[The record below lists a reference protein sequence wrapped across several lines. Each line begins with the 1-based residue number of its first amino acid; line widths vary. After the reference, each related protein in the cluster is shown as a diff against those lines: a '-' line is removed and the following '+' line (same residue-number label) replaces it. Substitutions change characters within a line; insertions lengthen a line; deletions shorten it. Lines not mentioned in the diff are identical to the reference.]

1 MNRAEKRRQA
11 KRPENAQP
19 QRPDRNHI
27 QLYFHCQQCLDEKPD
42 AVSPQ
47 EYCRLQV
54 GWTKKGVQVWCV
66 RHDCNVVHLDFLGQK
81 IEYAEVEPEPS
92 H

>member
-1 MNRAEKRRQA
+1 MNRAEQ
-11 KRPENAQP
+11 
-19 QRPDRNHI
+19 NHI
-27 QLYFHCQQCLDEKPD
+27 GLYFHCQQCLDEKPD
-42 AVSPQ
+42 VVSPQ

-66 RHDCNVVHLDFLGQK
+66 RHDCNVVHLDFMGQQ
-81 IEYAEVEPEPS
+81 IGYAEAEPVEPEPS